1 MLPPGNGKPA
11 FIPGLQIRQMNDR
24 YLQICILNNPLV
36 SFDLYFNIRHVLRTF
51 QSARPM
57 GAFPR
62 ETLTAG
68 MKPGSTS
75 YADLRAGIRA
85 FRSANIPALYVGVDV
100 SLAKWSR
107 SSGEI
112 APQAQDT

>member
-1 MLPPGNGKPA
+1 M
-11 FIPGLQIRQMNDR
+11 
-24 YLQICILNNPLV
+24 

-68 MKPGSTS
+68 AEVRSRV
-75 YADLRAGIRA
+75 YADLGAGIRA
-85 FRSANIPALYVGVDV
+85 YRSANIPDPYVGVD
-100 SLAKWSR
+100 S
-107 SSGEI
+107 
-112 APQAQDT
+112 